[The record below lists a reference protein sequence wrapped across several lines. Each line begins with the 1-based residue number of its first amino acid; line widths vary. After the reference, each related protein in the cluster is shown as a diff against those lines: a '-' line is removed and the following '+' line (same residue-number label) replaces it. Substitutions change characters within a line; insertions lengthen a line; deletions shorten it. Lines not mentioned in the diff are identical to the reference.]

1 MQDLR
6 KAVEC
11 CEKNAKEQTTKY
23 CEECPL
29 YSYGEICFEE
39 KDRLICEALKAY
51 DKLISE
57 TEHLK
62 IVVDAQIDVCN
73 TVIKRFNEVIAQIG
87 KEG

>member
-23 CEECPL
+23 CKECPL
-29 YSYGEICFEE
+29 YSYGETCLEE
-39 KDRLICEALKAY
+39 KDRLIVEALKAY
-51 DKLISE
+51 DKLLTEI
-57 TEHLK
+57 EHLK
-62 IVVDAQIDVCN
+62 LVVDAQIDVCN
-73 TVIKRFNEVIAQIG
+73 TIIKRFNKVIAQIG